1 VHVGSA
7 PAHRRGHDARRDV
20 LAGPLFTTSLFT
32 TPGLVF
38 AGVGVAGVPV
48 TTDSARD
55 VRARRGDV
63 ICERVIHA
71 LLPGSL
77 ILST

>member
-7 PAHRRGHDARRDV
+7 PTHRRGHDARRDV
-20 LAGPLFTTSLFT
+20 LAGPLFT

-48 TTDSARD
+48 TTDPARD